1 MNHPSEPQNHGCQF
15 CEALID
21 DYVDGELDGGR
32 IAKIEKHLSQCAA
45 CRSLLD
51 QTRRLLEAAASL
63 PRSLPPPADLL
74 PEIHR
79 QMAALAAPRRNL
91 ASWTWQALAAI
102 LLIGFGAFLARV
114 FWLPVASHDSLER
127 LEESLAFADSGPTST
142 FVSAEAQLVGAQQ
155 NLRRLIDLRRKD
167 LSPKTLRVVERNLR
181 IIDEATAELHRALEL
196 EPGNPQIEARLLAQH
211 QMQISLL
218 RRLTSPRELS

>member
-1 MNHPSEPQNHGCQF
+1 MSHPSELHRRGCQF

-21 DYVDGELDGGR
+21 DYVDGELNGGR
-32 IAKIEKHLSQCAA
+32 AAQIEEHLSQCAA
-45 CRSLLD
+45 CRCLLD
-51 QTRRLLEAAASL
+51 QTRRLVEAAAAL

-79 QMAALAAPRRNL
+79 QMAALAAPGRTL

-114 FWLPVASHDSLER
+114 FWLPVGNHDSLGEQR
-127 LEESLAFADSGPTST
+127 VVANSAPSST
-142 FVSAEAQLVGAQQ
+142 FVRAEAQLVSAQQ
-155 NLRRLIDLRRKD
+155 NLRQLIDLRRSD
-167 LSPKTLRVVERNLR
+167 LPAKTLRVVERNLR

-211 QMQISLL
+211 QLQISLL